1 MDDETLHTAV
11 VGELKPYAEAVVV
24 ADYDPRWP
32 SWFAQ
37 LRAEVVEALGERALL
52 VEHTGSTSVPGLAA
66 KPVIDM
72 LLEVADSADEA
83 SYAPALEAAGFRLRL
98 RDPEWLEHRLLR
110 RRIAEGDR
118 HDVNLHVFSQRYA
131 AEEIARVIGFRDW
144 LRDHDD
150 DRDRYAAVKRDLA
163 KRRWKYVQN
172 YADAKTDVIKEIHV
186 RAGLP
191 LT

>member
-1 MDDETLHTAV
+1 VDDETLHAVV
-11 VGELKPYAEAVVV
+11 VGELKPYAETVVV
-24 ADYDPRWP
+24 VDYDPRWP

-37 LRAEVVEALGERALL
+37 LRAEVVDALGERALR

-66 KPVIDM
+66 KPVIDI
-72 LLEVADSADEA
+72 LLEVADTADEA
-83 SYAPALEAAGFRLRL
+83 SYVPALEAAGFRLRL
-98 RDPEWLEHRLLR
+98 RDPAWLEHRLLR
-110 RRIAEGDR
+110 RRIAEGDA

-131 AEEIARVIGFRDW
+131 AKEIARVIGFRDW

-150 DRDRYAAVKRDLA
+150 DRDRYAAAKRDLA
-163 KRRWKYVQN
+163 KRSWKYVQN
-172 YADAKTDVIKEIHV
+172 YADAKTDVIKEIHA